1 MKKIFVVD
9 TSVLVHDPRAINAF
23 EDNDIVI
30 PIGVVEEI
38 DGHKKRQDEV
48 GRNARWVSAFLDK
61 LRAVGHLDAGVPL
74 GENRGMI
81 KVELNHQEIEKLPST
96 LDRNKIDNR

>member
-1 MKKIFVVD
+1 
-9 TSVLVHDPRAINAF
+9 VLVHDPKALTAF

-30 PIGVVEEI
+30 PIAVVEEI

-61 LRAVGHLDAGVPL
+61 LRAVGHLDDGVSL
-74 GENRGMI
+74 GKQKG
-81 KVELNHQEIEKLPST
+81 
-96 LDRNKIDNR
+96 KIRV